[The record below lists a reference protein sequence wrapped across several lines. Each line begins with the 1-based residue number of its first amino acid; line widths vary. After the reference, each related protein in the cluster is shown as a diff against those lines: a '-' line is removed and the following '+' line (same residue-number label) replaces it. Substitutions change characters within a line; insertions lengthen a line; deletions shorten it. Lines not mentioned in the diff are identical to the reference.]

1 MLKNLEI
8 LVMTTL
14 DGTEITALEMTP
26 GDFGEI
32 GFPPIT
38 IGGVSVVGLG
48 DLVTGA
54 GSQSAPSQRIYQ
66 CVPGANLTS
75 LRAGGVRHLTSTR
88 R

>member
-8 LVMTTL
+8 SVMTTL
-14 DGTEITALEMTP
+14 DGTEITALEIKP

-32 GFPPIT
+32 GLPPIT
-38 IGGVSVVGLG
+38 IGGVSVVGRG

-54 GSQSAPSQRIYQ
+54 GSQSMPSQRIYQ
-66 CVPGANLTS
+66 CVPGANLTG
-75 LRAGGVRHLTSTR
+75 LRAGGIRQLTSTR

>member
-8 LVMTTL
+8 SVMTTL
-14 DGTEITALEMTP
+14 DGTEITALEINA
-26 GDFGEI
+26 GDFGAI

-38 IGGVSVVGLG
+38 IGGISVVGLG

-54 GSQSAPSQRIYQ
+54 GSEGTPGRRIYQ

-75 LRAGGVRHLTSTR
+75 LRTEGVRQLTSSR